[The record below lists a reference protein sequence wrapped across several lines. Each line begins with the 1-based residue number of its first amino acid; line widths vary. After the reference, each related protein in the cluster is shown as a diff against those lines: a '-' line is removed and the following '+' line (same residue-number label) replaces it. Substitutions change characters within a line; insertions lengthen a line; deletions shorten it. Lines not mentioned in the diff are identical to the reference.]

1 MHPGVIT
8 RTVNPGDELTFPITV
23 KRNGVAG
30 DESSRTWEGTVRRG
44 NATLDDIAVTTD
56 DSDAN
61 TGLITLTIPAVESV
75 KLRYG
80 MRLVLRC
87 TSEDVDYFV
96 VKFRTIDY

>member
-1 MHPGVIT
+1 MNPGVIT
-8 RTVNPGDELTFPITV
+8 RTVNPGDTLTYPITI

-30 DESSRTWEGTVRRG
+30 NESGRTWAGTVRRG
-44 NATLDDIAVTTD
+44 NAVLDDIAVTTNTA
-56 DSDAN
+56 SAG
-61 TGLITLTIPAVESV
+61 TGLITLTIPDTESI